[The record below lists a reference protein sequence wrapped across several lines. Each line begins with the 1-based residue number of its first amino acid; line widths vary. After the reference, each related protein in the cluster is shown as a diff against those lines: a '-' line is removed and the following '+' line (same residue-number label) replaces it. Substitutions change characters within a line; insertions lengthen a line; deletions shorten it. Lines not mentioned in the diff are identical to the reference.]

1 MTSASQP
8 HTGNPWMKNLVA
20 VILLSSFFLSS
31 CQPTQAQDQEVAVSI
46 EVDRNVQS
54 VIMPAGSTIQQAIE
68 KKGISLSTSDRVNP
82 PVYTILT
89 NGMVIVITRI
99 REEFETQQITLP
111 YTRLELRNE
120 SLTSGET
127 RLIQAGQ
134 NGLEEVTIRHIFEN
148 NIEGGSS
155 VVTENIIQE
164 PIPEIIMIGVQ
175 SPFSPISIPGKLA
188 FLTGGNAWIMDGNT
202 ANRWPLITS
211 GDLDDRIFNLSPD
224 GKWLL
229 FSRKSTKPNNQEINT
244 LWVVST
250 DHQASSAIELGI
262 VNVVHFA
269 DWQPGQRYI
278 IAYSTVE
285 PSATAPGWDANN
297 DLHFLRFI
305 DGKPGEDRE
314 ILDTNYGGIYPWW
327 GMTFAWSVDGESL
340 AFSRPD
346 AVGTVDISGSKLNTP
361 INITPLNTHGDWAWT
376 PNIAWS
382 NDGHALF
389 FTSHAKPGGLV
400 APEDSPNFDLSSIS
414 IGDEEINSIIP
425 GTGMFSYPAPSPLFS
440 SPTDGSQML
449 AYMQAIFPS
458 QSSISRYKLVV
469 SDMDGTNSKVLFPI
483 EGQSGLEPQ
492 NPIWS
497 PEETENGNKYIAI
510 IYEGNLWIVDEES
523 GLSQQVT
530 GDGLTKHIDWK

>member
-1 MTSASQP
+1 MI
-8 HTGNPWMKNLVA
+8 NLA
-20 VILLSSFFLSS
+20 AALILSTFFISS
-31 CQPTQAQDQEVAVSI
+31 CQPSGSQEQDVTVSI
-46 EVDRNVQS
+46 EVDANVQT
-54 VIMPAGSTIQQAIE
+54 VTMPVGSTVQQAIE
-68 KKGISLSTSDRVNP
+68 KKNISLSAADRVNP
-82 PVYTILT
+82 PTYSPLN
-89 NGMVIVITRI
+89 NGMIIVITRI

-111 YTRLELRNE
+111 YTRQELRNE

-134 NGLEEVTIRHIFEN
+134 NGLEEVTIRHVFEN

-155 VVTENIIQE
+155 VVSENIIQE

-175 SPFSPISIPGKLA
+175 SPFSPIAIPGKMA

-211 GDLDDRIFNLSPD
+211 GDLDDHVFSLSPD

-229 FSRKSTKPNNQEINT
+229 FSRKSADTNNQQINT

-250 DHQASSAIELGI
+250 DHQASSPIELGI
-262 VNVVHFA
+262 NNVVHFA
-269 DWQPGQRYI
+269 DWQPGQKYI
-278 IAYSTVE
+278 IAYSTVA

-297 DLHFLRFI
+297 DLHFLRFV

-327 GMTFAWSVDGESL
+327 GLTFAWSVDGGSL

-346 AVGTVDISGSKLNTP
+346 AVGTVDMGESKLNP
-361 INITPLNTHGDWAWT
+361 LVNITALNTHGDWAWT

-382 NDGHALF
+382 NDGHTLF

-414 IGDEEINSIIP
+414 IGDETVQSIIP
-425 GTGMFSYPAPSPLFS
+425 DTGMFAYPAISPLFS
-440 SPTDGSQML
+440 SPAEGNQL
-449 AYMQAIFPS
+449 IAYMQAIFPS
-458 QSSISRYKLVV
+458 QSAISRYNLVV
-469 SDMDGTNSKVLFPI
+469 CNTDGSDPKVLFPI

-492 NPIWS
+492 KPVWS